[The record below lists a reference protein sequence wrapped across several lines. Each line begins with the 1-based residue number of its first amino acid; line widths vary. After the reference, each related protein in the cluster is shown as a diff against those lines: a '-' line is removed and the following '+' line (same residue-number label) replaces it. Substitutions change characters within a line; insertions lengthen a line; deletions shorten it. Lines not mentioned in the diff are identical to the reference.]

1 MLSFLR
7 FLRGFYR
14 IKISGYSPE
23 RFFNLC
29 RINSIILWDILPVEE
44 CFECKIRRSDY
55 KKIDPFLEKT
65 RVTAVIQE
73 EFGLPFFMRKNKK
86 RKIFFAGIVIT
97 LVFLYCMTFFIWS
110 FSFEG
115 NESIDDDIL
124 LRFVNA
130 LDVNYGTK
138 KDSIDIQ
145 MLEEEI
151 REYFDGISW
160 VSVRIIGTELVVNVK
175 ENYSADSMVS
185 DIPET
190 VCDNL
195 YAGTSGTIVK
205 MITRKG
211 VPQVKVGSEVMAG
224 DILVSGEVPIFDN
237 DGNIVSYDYVD
248 ADADVTIRTQYP
260 IHREI
265 SRYYKHK
272 NYTGNEYKVPYLRL
286 GQNYLSMRIFDKE
299 FALYDVVMQ
308 ENTHPVLKEFSIPVF
323 WGVRRYL
330 EYVEIED
337 LYGDEEGVILLK
349 KFLEETMKELDEKGV
364 QIIENN
370 VKIETDSQYLKLTGY
385 LLIDTLQKE
394 K

>member
-7 FLRGFYR
+7 FIRGFYR

-29 RINSIILWDILPVEE
+29 RINGIILWDILPVEDY
-44 CFECKIRRSDY
+44 FECRIRQCDY
-55 KKIDPFLEKT
+55 KKIDSFLEKT
-65 RVTAVIQE
+65 RVTAVILE
-73 EFGLPFFMRKNKK
+73 EFGLPFFMHKNRK
-86 RKIFFAGIVIT
+86 RKIFFAGIIIT
-97 LVFLYCMTFFIWS
+97 LFFLYGMTFFIWS
-110 FSFEG
+110 FEFEG
-115 NESIDDDIL
+115 NEKISDDIL
-124 LRFVNA
+124 LRFVNS
-130 LDVNYGTK
+130 LNVDYGTR
-138 KDSIDIQ
+138 KDNIDIQ

-160 VSVRIIGTELVVNVK
+160 VSVRVLGTSLVVDVK
-175 ENYSADSMVS
+175 ENYVTNNKLSKEEGIRD
-185 DIPET
+185 D
-190 VCDNL
+190 L

-211 VPQVKVGSEVMAG
+211 VPQVKVGDEVSAG
-224 DILVSGEVPIFDN
+224 SLLVTGEVPIFDN

-248 ADADVTIRTQYP
+248 ADADVTIRTEYP

-265 SRYYKHK
+265 SRYYRHK
-272 NYTGNEYKVPYLRL
+272 NYTGNEFKVPYLRL
-286 GQNYLSMRIFDKE
+286 GQNYFGFRIFDNE
-299 FALYDVVMQ
+299 FALYDVVMK
-308 ENTHPVLKEFSIPVF
+308 EYTHPVLEEFSIPVF
-323 WGVRRYL
+323 WGVRRYC

-337 LYGDEEGVILLK
+337 LYGDEEGVIILK

-385 LLIDTLQKE
+385 LLVDIEQIE

>member
-7 FLRGFYR
+7 FIRGFYH

-29 RINSIILWDILPVEE
+29 RINGIILWDILPVEDY
-44 CFECKIRRSDY
+44 FECRIRKCDY
-55 KKIDPFLEKT
+55 KKIDSFLEKT
-65 RVTAVIQE
+65 RVTAVVLE
-73 EFGLPFFMRKNKK
+73 EFGLPFFMHKNRK
-86 RKIFFAGIVIT
+86 RKIFFAGIIST
-97 LVFLYCMTFFIWS
+97 FLFLYGMTFFVWS
-110 FSFEG
+110 FEFEG
-115 NESIDDDIL
+115 NEKISDDIL
-124 LRFVNA
+124 LRFVNS
-130 LDVNYGTK
+130 LNVDYGTR
-138 KDSIDIQ
+138 KDNIDIQ

-160 VSVRIIGTELVVNVK
+160 VSVRVLGTSLVINVK
-175 ENYSADSMVS
+175 ENYVS
-185 DIPET
+185 NNKFANEEGIRD
-190 VCDNL
+190 DL
-195 YAGTSGTIVK
+195 HAGTSGTIVK

-211 VPQVKVGSEVMAG
+211 VPQVKVGDEVSAG
-224 DILVSGEVPIFDN
+224 SLLVTGEVPIFDN

-248 ADADVTIRTQYP
+248 ADADVTIRTRYP

-265 SRYYKHK
+265 SRYYRHK
-272 NYTGNEYKVPYLRL
+272 NYTGKEFKVPYLRL
-286 GQNYLSMRIFDKE
+286 GQNYFGFRIFDKE
-299 FALYDVVMQ
+299 FGLYDVVMK
-308 ENTHPVLKEFSIPVF
+308 EHTHPVLEEFSIPIF
-323 WGVRRYL
+323 WGVRRYC

-337 LYGDEEGVILLK
+337 LYGDEEGVIILK

>member
-7 FLRGFYR
+7 FLRGFYK
-14 IKISGYSPE
+14 IQISGYSPE

-29 RINSIILWDILPVEE
+29 RINGIILWDIMPVQDY
-44 CFECKIRRSDY
+44 FECKIRRGDF
-55 KKIDPFLEKT
+55 KKIDTFLKKT
-65 RVTAVIQE
+65 KVTAVILE
-73 EFGLPFFMRKNKK
+73 EFGLPFFMHKNKK
-86 RKIFFAGIVIT
+86 RKIFMAGI
-97 LVFLYCMTFFIWS
+97 LVTFAFLYGMTFFIWS

-115 NESIDDDIL
+115 NETISDDIL
-124 LRFVNA
+124 LRFVNS
-130 LDVNYGTK
+130 LDVNYGTH
-138 KDSIDIQ
+138 KDNINIQ
-145 MLEEEI
+145 MLEEEM

-160 VSVRIIGTELVVNVK
+160 VSVRIMGTKLIVNVK
-175 ENYSADSMVS
+175 ENYSSDLVS
-185 DIPET
+185 GEQDET
-190 VCDNL
+190 GNNL
-195 YAGTSGTIVK
+195 YAGTSGTIVS

-211 VPQVKVGSEVMAG
+211 VPQMKVGDEVKAG
-224 DILVSGEVPIFDN
+224 DILVSGEVPIYDN

-260 IHREI
+260 LHREV

-272 NYTGNEYKVPYLRL
+272 NYTGNEYKVPYVRL
-286 GQNYLSMRIFDKE
+286 GQNYLSLRIFDKQY
-299 FALYDVVMQ
+299 ALYDVIMQ
-308 ENTHPVLKEFSIPVF
+308 ENTHPVLEEFSIPVF

-337 LYGDEEGVILLK
+337 LYGDEEGIIMLK

-385 LLIDTLQKE
+385 LLIDIEQKE
-394 K
+394 

>member
-7 FLRGFYR
+7 FIRGFYR

-29 RINSIILWDILPVEE
+29 RINGIILWDIVPVEDY
-44 CFECKIRRSDY
+44 FECRIRRGDY
-55 KKIDPFLEKT
+55 KKIDAFLEKT
-65 RVTAVIQE
+65 RVTAAILE
-73 EFGLPFFMRKNKK
+73 EFGLPFFMHKNKK

-97 LVFLYCMTFFIWS
+97 LAFLYCMTFFIWS

-115 NESIDDDIL
+115 NETIDDNIM

-130 LDVNYGTK
+130 LDVNYGTR
-138 KDSIDIQ
+138 KDTIDIQ

-160 VSVRIIGTELVVNVK
+160 VSVRIVGTELVVKVK
-175 ENYSADSMVS
+175 ENYSSDRVS
-185 DIPET
+185 EKMET
-190 VCDNL
+190 KYDNL

-211 VPQVKVGSEVMAG
+211 VPKVKVGSEVMAG

-248 ADADVTIRTQYP
+248 ADADITIRTEYP

-272 NYTGNEYKVPYLRL
+272 NYTGNEYKVPYVRL

-308 ENTHPVLKEFSIPVF
+308 ENTHPVLEEFSIPVF

-349 KFLEETMKELDEKGV
+349 KFLDETMKELDEKGV

>member
-14 IKISGYSPE
+14 IKLSGFSPE

-29 RINSIILWDILPVEE
+29 RINGIILWDIIPVKNY
-44 CFECKIRRSDY
+44 FECKIRHSDF
-55 KKIDPFLEKT
+55 KKINTFLEKT
-65 RVTAVIQE
+65 RVEAVIQE
-73 EFGLPFFMRKNKK
+73 EFGLPFFMHKNRK
-86 RKIFFAGIVIT
+86 RKIFFAGIFVSMF
-97 LVFLYCMTFFIWS
+97 FLYGMTFFVWS
-110 FSFEG
+110 FSFNG
-115 NESIDDDIL
+115 NEKISDEIL
-124 LRFVNA
+124 FRFINS
-130 LDVNYGTK
+130 LDVDYGTR
-138 KDSIDIQ
+138 KDKIDIQ

-160 VSVRIIGTELVVNVK
+160 VSVRILGTGLVVNVK
-175 ENYSADSMVS
+175 ENYSIKEEVTNQESIKD
-185 DIPET
+185 D
-190 VCDNL
+190 L
-195 YAGTSGTIVK
+195 LAGTSGTIVS

-211 VPQVKVGSEVMAG
+211 VPQVKVGDEVSVG
-224 DILVSGEVPIFDN
+224 TLLVSGEVPIYDN

-272 NYTGNEYKVPYLRL
+272 NYTGNEFKVPYLRF
-286 GQNYLSMRIFDKE
+286 GHNYFSLSIFDNE
-299 FALYDVVMQ
+299 FTLYDVSMK
-308 ENTHPVLKEFSIPVF
+308 EYSHPVFREFSIPIF
-323 WGVRRYL
+323 WGMRRYL

-337 LYGDEEGVILLK
+337 LYGDDEGIIILK
-349 KFLEETMKELDEKGV
+349 KFLDETMKELNEKGV

-370 VKIETDSQYLKLTGY
+370 VKIETESQCLRLTGY
-385 LLIDTLQKE
+385 LLIDISQNE

>member
-7 FLRGFYR
+7 FIRGFYR

-29 RINSIILWDILPVEE
+29 RINGIILWDILPVEDY
-44 CFECKIRRSDY
+44 FECRIRQCDY
-55 KKIDPFLEKT
+55 KKIDSFLEKT
-65 RVTAVIQE
+65 RVTAVILE
-73 EFGLPFFMRKNKK
+73 EFGLPFFMHKNRK
-86 RKIFFAGIVIT
+86 RKIFFAGIIIT
-97 LVFLYCMTFFIWS
+97 LLFLYGMTFFVWS
-110 FSFEG
+110 FAFEG
-115 NESIDDDIL
+115 NEKISDDIL
-124 LRFVNA
+124 LRFVNS
-130 LDVNYGTK
+130 LGVDYGTR
-138 KDSIDIQ
+138 KDNIDIQ

-160 VSVRIIGTELVVNVK
+160 VSVRVLGTSLVVNVK
-175 ENYSADSMVS
+175 ENYVTNNNLSKEEGIRD
-185 DIPET
+185 D
-190 VCDNL
+190 L

-211 VPQVKVGSEVMAG
+211 IPQVKVGDEVSAG
-224 DILVSGEVPIFDN
+224 SLLVIGEVPIFDN

-248 ADADVTIRTQYP
+248 ADADVTIRTEYP

-265 SRYYKHK
+265 SRYYRHK
-272 NYTGNEYKVPYLRL
+272 NYTGKEFKVPYLRL
-286 GQNYLSMRIFDKE
+286 GQNYFGFRIFDNE
-299 FALYDVVMQ
+299 FALYDVVMK
-308 ENTHPVLKEFSIPVF
+308 EHTHPVLEEFSIPIF
-323 WGVRRYL
+323 WGVRRYC

-337 LYGDEEGVILLK
+337 LYGDEEGVIILK
-349 KFLEETMKELDEKGV
+349 RFLDETKKELDEKGV

-385 LLIDTLQKE
+385 LLIDIEQIE

>member
-1 MLSFLR
+1 MLAFLR

-14 IKISGYSPE
+14 VKIAGYSPE

-29 RINSIILWDILPVEE
+29 RINGIVLWDILPVEDS
-44 CFECKIRRSDY
+44 FECKIRQCDY
-55 KKIDPFLEKT
+55 KKIDSFLEKT
-65 RVTAVIQE
+65 RVTAVILE
-73 EFGLPFFMRKNKK
+73 EFGLPFFMHKNRK
-86 RKIFFAGIVIT
+86 RKIFFAGIIIT
-97 LVFLYCMTFFIWS
+97 LLFLYGMSFFIWS
-110 FSFEG
+110 FEFEG
-115 NESIDDDIL
+115 NEKISDDIL
-124 LRFVNA
+124 LRFVNSH
-130 LDVNYGTK
+130 DVDYGTR

-160 VSVRIIGTELVVNVK
+160 VSVRVLGTSLVVNVK
-175 ENYSADSMVS
+175 ENYASNQKDSKEEGIRN
-185 DIPET
+185 D
-190 VCDNL
+190 L

-211 VPQVKVGSEVMAG
+211 VPQVKVGDEVNSG
-224 DILVSGEVPIFDN
+224 SVLVTGEVPIYDN

-265 SRYYKHK
+265 SRYYRHK
-272 NYTGNEYKVPYLRL
+272 NYTGKEFKVPYLRL
-286 GQNYLSMRIFDKE
+286 GQNYFGLRVFDNQ
-299 FALYDVVMQ
+299 FDLYDVVMK
-308 ENTHPVLKEFSIPVF
+308 EHTHPVLEEFSIPVF
-323 WGVRRYL
+323 WGVRRYC

-337 LYGDEEGVILLK
+337 LYGDEEGVIILK

-385 LLIDTLQKE
+385 LVIDIEQNE

>member
-7 FLRGFYR
+7 FIRGFYR

-29 RINSIILWDILPVEE
+29 RINGIILWDILPVQD
-44 CFECKIRRSDY
+44 CFECSIRHHDY
-55 KKIDPFLEKT
+55 KKIDAFLEKT
-65 RVTAVIQE
+65 RVTAVILE
-73 EFGLPFFMRKNKK
+73 EFGLPFFMRKNRK

-97 LVFLYCMTFFIWS
+97 LLFLYGMTFFIWS

-115 NESIDDDIL
+115 NEKISDDIL

-130 LDVNYGTK
+130 LDVDYGTR
-138 KDSIDIQ
+138 KDAIDIQ

-160 VSVRIIGTELVVNVK
+160 VSVRILGTKLVVNVK
-175 ENYSADSMVS
+175 ENYVSNSMEEKAEGTR
-185 DIPET
+185 D
-190 VCDNL
+190 DL
-195 YAGTSGTIVK
+195 YAGTSGTIVS

-211 VPQVKVGSEVMAG
+211 VPQVKVGDEVAAG
-224 DILVSGEVPIFDN
+224 DVLVVGEVPIYDN

-260 IHREI
+260 IHRQI

-272 NYTGNEYKVPYLRL
+272 NYTGKEYRVPYVRL
-286 GQNYLSMRIFDKE
+286 GQNYLSLRVFDNR

-308 ENTHPVLKEFSIPVF
+308 EHTHPVLEEFSIPVF
-323 WGVRRYL
+323 WGVRRYC

-370 VKIETDSQYLKLTGY
+370 VKIETDSQYLNLTGY
-385 LLIDTLQKE
+385 LLIDTGQKE